1 MTAAMSNGPLSC
13 IWQPKRKKNIAIII
27 LVDCHLCPP
36 KKNTLQ
42 LYNKKKWVHIT
53 YGHLTEYVF
62 NMIILQL
69 YNQRKRKSFTT
80 VTVILIWIKK

>member
-1 MTAAMSNGPLSC
+1 MAAKTKK
-13 IWQPKRKKNIAIII
+13 IKNIAIII

-69 YNQRKRKSFTT
+69 YNQRRKRKSFRT
-80 VTVILIWIKK
+80 VTVILIWMKKK